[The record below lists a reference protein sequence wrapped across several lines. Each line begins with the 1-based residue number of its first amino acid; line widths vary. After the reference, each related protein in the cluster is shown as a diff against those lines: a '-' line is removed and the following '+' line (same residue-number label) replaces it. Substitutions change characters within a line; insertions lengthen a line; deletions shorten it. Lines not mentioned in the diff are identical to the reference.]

1 MMILRGIV
9 GSLHRCNL
17 RAATSTL
24 LVVDEF
30 LVLVQEALLEF
41 VVGLRVLSIRLV
53 LGKLSSIVAAAGR
66 VSLRHSLQGL
76 MG

>member
-9 GSLHRCNL
+9 RGLHRCNL

-53 LGKLSSIVAAAGR
+53 LGKLSSIVAAAGC